1 MDKWNAA
8 KKRLITNKELISKG
22 WLLDK
27 RERNQNKFEC
37 EISYTGDQGSIGVN
51 KDIKRKNCLY
61 GEKTKA
67 FIISSNNY
75 NIK

>member
-27 RERNQNKFEC
+27 RERNQNKFEY
-37 EISYTGDQGSIGVN
+37 EISYTGDQGSIGIN
-51 KDIKRKNCLY
+51 KDIKRKNSFMGKRQKHEL
-61 GEKTKA
+61 TL
-67 FIISSNNY
+67 
-75 NIK
+75 

>member
-27 RERNQNKFEC
+27 RKGIKIEAQC

-61 GEKTKA
+61 GEREKHL
-67 FIISSNNY
+67 
-75 NIK
+75 